1 MNMPQQSWPV
11 PEPHPTMQYTGP
23 LPATGG
29 MPQTGYSQPGS
40 TPPPFP
46 QPGYAQAGFPQ
57 PGFPQPGFP
66 PPPPPSTRRLW
77 LPITIIGVVLALIAG
92 IVVTVVA
99 VSGSGSSKNLMEGA
113 LTEAGTW
120 PGVTYRGLM
129 TNMGRDAF
137 DVDVTVVKGELG
149 GTLTR
154 PDGGR
159 ADIAGDSRGLVLKG
173 NRKWWE
179 GGSSYSSYA
188 GRFEDVWISDPPEQY
203 MLQQLGALDPVD
215 LKRSM
220 NFDMPFMWD
229 RTKAEKQQL
238 DGKDVLV
245 ADQMGR
251 RLFVDASTHAFVAV
265 DPSTFGSPK
274 PEPLRAS
281 KADDAAAAKVRGVA
295 ARIRSSEAPKTTSQ
309 KMSERADIDGKVVSE
324 RPCAQGICATITL
337 TNAGDGRMLGTIEVQ
352 ANYRKVATLPID
364 LAAGKSTTV
373 EAAAPA
379 DSRLPIAWSFW
390 AREG

>member
-1 MNMPQQSWPV
+1 MNMPQQSWPA
-11 PEPHPTMQYTGP
+11 PEPHPTMQYTGS
-23 LPATGG
+23 LPATGA
-29 MPQTGYSQPGS
+29 PQTGY
-40 TPPPFP
+40 T
-46 QPGYAQAGFPQ
+46 QPGYAQPGYPPLGNTP
-57 PGFPQPGFP
+57 PGFPAPGFP
-66 PPPPPSTRRLW
+66 PPPPPPTGRLW

-113 LTEAGTW
+113 LTEAGSW
-120 PGVTYRGLM
+120 PAVTYRGLL

-159 ADIAGDSRGLVLKG
+159 ADIAWDNRGLVLKG

-203 MLQQLGALDPVD
+203 MLQNLGALDPAD

-220 NFDMPFMWD
+220 KFDMPFMWD
-229 RTKAEKQQL
+229 NTKAEKQQL

-251 RLFVDASTHAFVAV
+251 RVFVDASSHEFVAV
-265 DPSTFGSPK
+265 DASTFSSPK

-281 KADDAAAAKVRGVA
+281 KADESAASRVRGVA
-295 ARIRSSEAPKTTSQ
+295 AKIRASESPKTTSQ
-309 KMSERADIDGKVVSE
+309 KLNERADVDATVVSE
-324 RPCAQGICATITL
+324 RPCDKGICATISVVNSGT
-337 TNAGDGRMLGTIEVQ
+337 GRMLGTIEVQ
-352 ANYRKVATLPID
+352 ANFSKVATLPLD
-364 LAAGKSTTV
+364 LAPGKSTTI
-373 EAAAPA
+373 EASAPA
-379 DSRLPIAWSFW
+379 TSRMPITWSFW
-390 AREG
+390 TREGN